1 MDIASYLSNQK
12 TLLGDSMGAVDAPT
26 TMTRYMGGHNRSNQ
40 PYVSGYHQIVVIPP
54 AGLFDGSFGSSA
66 SFSSLGTNASSAS
79 KWLTSTC
86 ESFTPH
92 SVTVNMVDLMG
103 IGQVGSSFPVSKTV
117 NREFT
122 LGFREYRNLPI
133 LNIFRTWNSLFDS
146 HVGISTLTAEQ
157 FIPVNYKGC
166 IFVGTMKPTSNN
178 GEITEADLEDLY
190 MYEGVFPMTV
200 PEDTISAA
208 DQGTNDTVQASITF
222 KFDGAPLTKSYAG
235 LVDLFLGYIS
245 DRSYNDVYI
254 AAVGGI

>member
-1 MDIASYLSNQK
+1 MDIASYLSDQQ
-12 TLLGDSMGAVDAPT
+12 TLLNSSIGSSSDNTDKPT
-26 TMTRYMGGHNRSNQ
+26 TMTRYMGGHNRTNQ
-40 PYVSGYHQIVVIPP
+40 PYISGYHQIVVSPP
-54 AGLFDGSFGSSA
+54 AKLFEKSDASAVSS
-66 SFSSLGTNASSAS
+66 
-79 KWLTSTC
+79 WLTSTC

-146 HVGISTLTAEQ
+146 HVGISTLSAKD
-157 FIPVNYKGC
+157 FIPQNYKGW
-166 IFVGTMKPTSNN
+166 IMVATMKPTSSN
-178 GEITEADLEDLY
+178 GIITAEDLEDLY

-222 KFDGAPLTKSYAG
+222 KFDGAPLT
-235 LVDLFLGYIS
+235 
-245 DRSYNDVYI
+245 RSYGGGTELVNSFIDYIRTRSYSDVYTT
-254 AAVGGI
+254 AVGSEV